1 MNCRSSSLLQMI
13 FAMRIRCGVVIVR
26 DDAKFMGYTGRV
38 LGTYDE
44 HTMIKSLPV
53 KKKRLSPSYYFQKE
67 VLLPLLRTRPID
79 FTLTKLCVIE
89 MKKSCNYNKKSNLQQ
104 K

>member
-13 FAMRIRCGVVIVR
+13 FAMRIQCGVVIVR

-44 HTMIKSLPV
+44 HTMIKSLGPSRKKAKPV
-53 KKKRLSPSYYFQKE
+53 ILFPKRSPFA
-67 VLLPLLRTRPID
+67 LA
-79 FTLTKLCVIE
+79 
-89 MKKSCNYNKKSNLQQ
+89 SN
-104 K
+104 

>member
-13 FAMRIRCGVVIVR
+13 FAMRIQCGVVILR

-44 HTMIKSLPV
+44 HTMIIFVTFLRMNRVNVEMCVVPHKLP
-53 KKKRLSPSYYFQKE
+53 KLFSYIG
-67 VLLPLLRTRPID
+67 ID
-79 FTLTKLCVIE
+79 ASWRGV
-89 MKKSCNYNKKSNLQQ
+89 NY
-104 K
+104 